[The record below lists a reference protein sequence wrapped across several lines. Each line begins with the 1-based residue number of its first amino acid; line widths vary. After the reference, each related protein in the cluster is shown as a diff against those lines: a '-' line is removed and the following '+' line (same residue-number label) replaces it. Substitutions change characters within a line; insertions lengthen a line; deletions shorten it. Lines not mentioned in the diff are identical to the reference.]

1 MSAAPPAGS
10 RPPLGAALGPAG
22 AGDPIGDM
30 AGYTR
35 RKHRLLASL
44 TGTVLELGAGRGAN
58 FGLLPAGVTWIG
70 LEPDRRLHGRLARA
84 AAAHGRR
91 PTILGSPAEEIPLPD
106 RSVDAVLTTVV
117 LCSVAD
123 QGRVLAEIRRVL
135 RRPGR
140 FVFFEHVAA
149 PSGTWARRSQRLWA
163 GVSRLYGDGCD
174 PGRETWKTIRSAGW
188 TDLDLRWFTSG
199 RRLAV
204 YGPYIAGQADI
215 R

>member
-1 MSAAPPAGS
+1 MSAARPAG
-10 RPPLGAALGPAG
+10 PGTDLGPAG
-22 AGDPIGDM
+22 AGTPVGDM
-30 AGYTR
+30 GAYTSL
-35 RKHRLLASL
+35 KHRLLASL

-58 FGLLPAGVTWIG
+58 FGLLPADVTWIG
-70 LEPDRRLHGRLARA
+70 LEPDGRLHRRLARA
-84 AAAHGRR
+84 AAGHGRR
-91 PTILGSPAEEIPLPD
+91 PTILGCPAEEIPLPD

-123 QGRVLAEIRRVL
+123 PGRVLSEIRRVL

-149 PSGTWARRSQRLWA
+149 PSGTLARRSQAAWA
-163 GVSRLYGDGCD
+163 GVSRLCGDGCD
-174 PGRETWKTIRSAGW
+174 PSRETWKTIGSAGW
-188 TDLDLRWFTSG
+188 ADLDLRWFTSG

-204 YGPYIAGQADI
+204 HGPYIAGRADI